1 MKITKEFWL
10 NQWKLMMCNKN
21 TNCYLLIHG
30 LFVCA
35 DCIYGLPFEDATRRM
50 EEKNERLQRS

>member
-35 DCIYGLPFEDATRRM
+35 DCIYGLPFEGATRRVK
-50 EEKNERLQRS
+50 EKKE